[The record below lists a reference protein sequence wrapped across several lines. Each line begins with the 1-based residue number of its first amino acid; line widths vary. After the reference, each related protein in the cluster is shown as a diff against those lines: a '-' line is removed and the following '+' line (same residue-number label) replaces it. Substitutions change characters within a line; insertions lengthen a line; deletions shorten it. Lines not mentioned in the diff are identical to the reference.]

1 MATVSEARS
10 ASPLRALRHR
20 NFRLYFIGQG
30 VSILGTW
37 IQHVALSWLVYRL
50 TGSAALL
57 GIVAFLGQAPQL
69 VVGPVAGAWID
80 RHDRRRMLMVVQG
93 LLGVQ
98 AAFLSVLTF
107 AELIGPEIIVA
118 MALVLGV
125 LNSFETPLRQA
136 LLGQLVGERTDL
148 GNAIALNA
156 MLFNSGRFV
165 GPPIAGL
172 LVAAAGEAICFGVN
186 AFSFLALIGA
196 LAAVTVTAVP
206 RAGGT
211 IGSAFREGLTYAWRS
226 RPTRVLLAMVAL
238 LNLLGTPYVVLMPVF
253 AEQVFHGDARTLGW
267 LLGAAG
273 VGSVAAA
280 TFLATRRA
288 HAALVGFVALGFTL
302 AAAGL
307 AAFSQTARLGLALA
321 ALFVAGFGMTCSNV
335 SCNTTLQMIVPERLR
350 GRVVSLFTSALWGMH
365 AVGGLA
371 AGAVA
376 TQIGAPLTLLGGA
389 VLLAAAALWY
399 ATRVGG
405 LRQQV
410 SAAQPTGS

>member
-1 MATVSEARS
+1 MTDAHA

-20 NFRLYFIGQG
+20 NFRLYFLGQG

-69 VVGPVAGAWID
+69 VVGPLAGAWID
-80 RHDRRRMLMVVQG
+80 RHDRRRMLMT
-93 LLGVQ
+93 VQ
-98 AAFLSVLTF
+98 ALLAAQAALLSILTF
-107 AELIGPEIIVA
+107 TGLIGPGVIVA
-118 MALVLGV
+118 MALALGI

-136 LLGQLVGERTDL
+136 LLGQLVDGRADL

-165 GPPIAGL
+165 GPPIAGM
-172 LVAAAGEAICFGVN
+172 LVAAFGEALCFGLN
-186 AFSFLALIGA
+186 ALSFLALIGA
-196 LAAVTVTAVP
+196 LAAVTVVPVP
-206 RAGGT
+206 RADGT
-211 IGSAFREGLTYAWRS
+211 IGSAFREGIAYAWRS
-226 RPTRVLLAMVAL
+226 HPTRVLLTMVAL
-238 LNLLGTPYVVLMPVF
+238 LNLLATPYVVLMPVF
-253 AEQVFHGDARTLGW
+253 AKQVFHGDARTLGW

-273 VGSVAAA
+273 VGAVAAA

-288 HAALVGFVALGFTL
+288 HAALVGFVALGCGL

-307 AAFSQTARLGLALA
+307 AGFSQTPRLELALP

-335 SCNTTLQMIVPERLR
+335 SCNTTLQMSVPERLR

-371 AGAVA
+371 AGAIA
-376 TQIGAPLTLLGGA
+376 ARIGVQLTLVAGA
-389 VLLAAAALWY
+389 ALLALAAMWY
-399 ATRVGG
+399 TTRLGT
-405 LRQQV
+405 LRQALA
-410 SAAQPTGS
+410 SAQPAS